1 MIFCRS
7 LLAVFCLLVLSSVSC
22 SQKKLSEQELRR
34 QQELLTADKIRAD
47 LQLVSGVYEGYIT
60 ASSGLNQFVRLN
72 LDVRDV
78 PISTDT
84 SPDPVLTPK
93 LVGNLRFVYNEETK
107 EYIDAP
113 IKAAEFFRTR
123 STLNIVVSHSQF
135 GDLTI
140 NYVVR
145 DLELTGNWNAPTV
158 GVSGTSLVR
167 RK

>member
-1 MIFCRS
+1 MTYPRFLFMTFFLILF
-7 LLAVFCLLVLSSVSC
+7 FGTSC
-22 SQKKLSEQELRR
+22 SQKKLSDQELRR

-47 LQLVSGVYEGYIT
+47 LQIVAGIYEGYIQS
-60 ASSGLNQFVRLN
+60 SSGLNQPVRLN

-78 PISTDT
+78 PVVSEG

-93 LVGNLRFVYNEETK
+93 LVGNLRFVYNEATN

-140 NYVVR
+140 NYIFR
-145 DLELTGNWNAPTV
+145 DLELNGNWNAPTV
-158 GVSGTSLVR
+158 GASGTSVVR